1 MNRIKEEKPNEP
13 IILIRPDTVPDD
25 IPMLFACDGLVTA
38 KGGATSHAAVTAVNL
53 GKVCI
58 VKCQGLHVKESEN
71 MCMINGNII
80 RSGDPIS
87 IDGEQG
93 NIFRG
98 AYAVNQD

>member
-1 MNRIKEEKPNEP
+1 
-13 IILIRPDTVPDD
+13 
-25 IPMLFACDGLVTA
+25 
-38 KGGATSHAAVTAVNL
+38 
-53 GKVCI
+53 
-58 VKCQGLHVKESEN
+58 
-71 MCMINGNII
+71 MINGNII